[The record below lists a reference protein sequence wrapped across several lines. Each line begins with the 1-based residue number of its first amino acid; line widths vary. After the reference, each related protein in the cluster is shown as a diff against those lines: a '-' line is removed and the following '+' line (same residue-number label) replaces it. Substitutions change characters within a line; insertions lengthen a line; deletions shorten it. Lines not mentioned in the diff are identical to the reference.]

1 MRPEVTDIAADLIRG
16 IDHRDVIRVGATL
29 YVPVRKAAA
38 ALEAQHYAPRPPH
51 PDTGE
56 WCQGAK
62 FPQHVYQGDRVVAL
76 FIDPDD
82 AAEAVDAVNEARRVG
97 QT

>member
-1 MRPEVTDIAADLIRG
+1 VTDIADDIIKGLDLAD
-16 IDHRDVIRVGATL
+16 VSRVGATL

-62 FPQHVYQGDRVVAL
+62 YPQHVYQGDRVVAL
-76 FIDPDD
+76 YIDPDD
-82 AAEAVDAVNEARRVG
+82 AAEAVDAVNEARKAARNE
-97 QT
+97 Q